1 MSRRALWWTAG
12 GVLVG
17 IAIAVTL
24 IIVGRSAPSPPAV
37 ATTTVS
43 RGNVTLQVSA
53 SGTVQAAST
62 RGLSFS
68 MAGTVTEVDV
78 KAGDAVKAG
87 QVLARIDPTN
97 AQATVTSDEQR
108 VSDASDA
115 VTRAEQTLALPA
127 CPSATPRPSGGTGGG
142 PGGGGGTS
150 GPTLTPHPPHPST
163 SPSTSPSAVPSSS
176 ATNQSASLIL
186 AAPTGGSGSG
196 GAQPSAT
203 CTQAG
208 RQQSTTD
215 ALLSAQLQL
224 NNANLAL
231 LEAQAKLT
239 GTTITAPLAGR
250 VLSVAGKVGS
260 AASPGGTGFIVL
272 GDISTFAVT
281 AQFSE
286 ADVGRLA
293 IGQTASITL
302 PDQDQPLPGSVSTI
316 DPAGTISSRLVRYG
330 VVIAF
335 QKPPADLLLGQSADV
350 TVTTASAADV
360 LYASSAAVTGVANGT
375 GSVTVRTPT
384 GNQTRTVKIGLRG
397 DQYTEIDSGVNP
409 GDVLVLPTG

>member
-1 MSRRALWWTAG
+1 M
-12 GVLVG
+12 
-17 IAIAVTL
+17 AVTL

-43 RGNVTLQVSA
+43 RGTVTLQVSA

-142 PGGGGGTS
+142 PGGGGGTG
-150 GPTLTPHPPHPST
+150 GPPLTPHPS
-163 SPSTSPSAVPSSS
+163 SSPSAVASSS
-176 ATNQSASLIL
+176 ATIQSASLIV
-186 AAPTGGSGSG
+186 AAPTGGAGSG

-215 ALLSAQLQL
+215 ALLSAQQQL

-293 IGQTASITL
+293 IGQPASITL

-350 TVTTASAADV
+350 TVTTASAANV

-375 GSVTVRTPT
+375 GTVTVRTPT
-384 GNQTRTVKIGLRG
+384 GNQARTVKIGLRG

-409 GDVLVLPTG
+409 GDVLILPTG